1 MLGLG
6 IALTFENAF
15 PTAWPKMSVSL
26 HVKNQSLLNS
36 NSLELSASRNWDIEN
51 HGPETGRRCGAI
63 SSARKAPFMLL
74 RNPGA
79 LNPRKRGTN
88 FCSSDISCRAG
99 TDWLGRK
106 GSNLRMLES
115 KSSALP
121 LGDAPAG
128 SGAKFGLGPDADPYK
143 ASRAGPQTG

>member
-6 IALTFENAF
+6 IVLTFENAF
-15 PTAWPKMSVSL
+15 PTAWPKVSVSL

-88 FCSSDISCRAG
+88 FCSSDIPCRAG
-99 TDWLGRK
+99 TDWLAWK
-106 GSNLRMLES
+106 GSNRAVHASNQSLVVFAGNPGYPAPTSEIIPGWPD
-115 KSSALP
+115 P
-121 LGDAPAG
+121 LHQANWL
-128 SGAKFGLGPDADPYK
+128 K
-143 ASRAGPQTG
+143 